1 MRKPDEKRK
10 VVSKIRGNLFRGIAV
25 LIPFYL
31 TIIIIRFLI
40 QVISTPLSHPIRWFS
55 RLLSLD
61 IQEFPILENIVV
73 IGVSLVITLIFIFSV
88 GAFVQWVVGRRIM
101 MLFDITFDRLPL
113 VNIIYRTFREFT
125 RILTGESLEK
135 YKKVVMVS
143 LPGSKGKTLG
153 FVTGTILL
161 DHNQLFLV
169 VFIPTAP
176 NISTGFLF
184 FLPESEV
191 SETYLTT
198 EDAFRMLVSI
208 GILNRSVHD
217 TPDDPEK
224 TET

>member
-1 MRKPDEKRK
+1 MRKSDAPKSM
-10 VVSKIRGNLFRGIAV
+10 VSKIRGNLFRGIAV

-31 TIIIIRFLI
+31 TIVIIRFLI

-55 RLLSLD
+55 RLVSLD

-73 IGVSLVITLIFIFSV
+73 VGVSLIITLMVIFAV

-143 LPGSKGKTLG
+143 VPGSKGKTLG

-161 DHNQLFLV
+161 DHNQPFLV
-169 VFIPTAP
+169 VFVPTAP
-176 NISTGFLF
+176 NISTGFLL
-184 FLPESEV
+184 FLPENEV
-191 SETYLTT
+191 SETYMST

-208 GILNRSVHD
+208 GILNRNIYD
-217 TPDDPEK
+217 TPVDPENP
-224 TET
+224 EA